1 MQTFKR
7 RASAASAEHREKD
20 AENGGRRSSADAAM
34 LQHRDDDDRAEEAKG
49 RNADQM
55 DRKYWL
61 SVNYIGTMF
70 AIGMAFMGGIGGLY
84 CNRCPA
90 RSASVLCS

>member
-1 MQTFKR
+1 MDTFKR
-7 RASAASAEHREKD
+7 RMSQGSTEHNEKATSTGIHARRLSAEDIINAQHRE
-20 AENGGRRSSADAAM
+20 
-34 LQHRDDDDRAEEAKG
+34 DDDRTDAAKG

-70 AIGMAFMGGIGGLY
+70 AIGMAFMGGIGGTFL
-84 CNRCPA
+84 
-90 RSASVLCS
+90 LLKHLG